1 MAGIIM
7 VMLGLL
13 FTTVNVPLI
22 TIKAYPEYHMIYN
35 DSQMGEV
42 IQKYVA
48 HNMIGDKCTA
58 DIFSDVLG
66 YIFILIGISLL
77 IKYNIKFIR
86 IYIPVIATTALY
98 VFMKYLPFMY
108 EGKALIINGLW
119 ASFVLLAVRIFTER
133 MIVYTIADS
142 TSDLPNQRDTVLM
155 KFGWVGSAL
164 CRAFLYFIV
173 LVGLADWIISVY
185 AVVQIG
191 FMIFCLD
198 RMFRCRDYLK
208 REEVKEKE

>member
-1 MAGIIM
+1 
-7 VMLGLL
+7 
-13 FTTVNVPLI
+13 
-22 TIKAYPEYHMIYN
+22 
-35 DSQMGEV
+35 
-42 IQKYVA
+42 
-48 HNMIGDKCTA
+48 
-58 DIFSDVLG
+58 
-66 YIFILIGISLL
+66 
-77 IKYNIKFIR
+77 
-86 IYIPVIATTALY
+86 
-98 VFMKYLPFMY
+98 
-108 EGKALIINGLW
+108 
-119 ASFVLLAVRIFTER
+119 

-185 AVVQIG
+185 VVVQIG